1 MGLRT
6 CFATAVGPSQDSC
19 IELAGGSC
27 RFEKIVQWSRDGS
40 LTMLLLILI
49 LRYIVLISR
58 GLHLNT
64 AYYKLVRDEKQQ
76 I

>member
-19 IELAGGSC
+19 IGLAGGNC
-27 RFEKIVQWSRDGS
+27 RFEKVIQRSHNSS
-40 LTMLLLILI
+40 LIILLLILI
-49 LRYIVLISR
+49 LRYIILISR

-64 AYYKLVRDEKQQ
+64 TYNKLIKNKIQQ

>member
-19 IELAGGSC
+19 IGLAGGSC
-27 RFEKIVQWSRDGS
+27 RFEKVVQRSRDGS
-40 LTMLLLILI
+40 LAMLLLVLI
-49 LRYIVLISR
+49 LRYIMLISR
-58 GLHLNT
+58 GLHLDA
-64 AYYKLVRDEKQQ
+64 AYNKLVRDEKEQ